1 MKAFWKALCMGIKD
15 AAGVLA
21 LAAIMFGVW
30 WIIEAFARVVERAQ

>member
-1 MKAFWKALCMGIKD
+1 MKALFKALWVGIID

-30 WIIEAFARVVERAQ
+30 WIIEAFARVVSAS

>member
-1 MKAFWKALCMGIKD
+1 MKALWAGLKD

-30 WIIEAFARVVERAQ
+30 WVIEKVARVVSAS